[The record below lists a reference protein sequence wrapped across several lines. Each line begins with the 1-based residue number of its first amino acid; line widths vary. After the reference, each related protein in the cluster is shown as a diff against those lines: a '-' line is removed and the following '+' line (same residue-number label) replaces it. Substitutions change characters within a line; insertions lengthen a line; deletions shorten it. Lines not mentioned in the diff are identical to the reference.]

1 MKQQVIIFE
10 GPDGCGKSNI
20 ASALS
25 DILGVPTFK
34 NEAEWEHFPKGE
46 KTDYFLNAIR
56 FAHPHLLEYFRQ
68 TKTSVILDRAYPSE
82 LVYSKIFGRNT
93 DMKALRHCDDVC
105 ASMGA
110 KIIIP
115 HRTSYSNVTDQFDFV
130 DENLLNSVHDGYMN
144 HFLKWTKCEVHLLN
158 VDDEDLSREV
168 SDILQFIGE
177 TNVN

>member
-1 MKQQVIIFE
+1 MTSPQIIIFE

-20 ASALS
+20 AAAIS
-25 DILGVPTFK
+25 DHLCIPTFK

-82 LVYSKIFGRNT
+82 LVYSKIFNRET
-93 DMKALRHCDDVC
+93 DMSALRYCDDLC
-105 ASMGA
+105 ASIGA

-115 HRTSYSNVTDQFDFV
+115 YRSSYAGVIDQFDFV
-130 DENLLNSVHDGYMN
+130 DEDLLNKVHEGYMEE
-144 HFLKWTKCEVHLLN
+144 FVRWTNCDVYPIN
-158 VDDEDLSREV
+158 VDDEDLSRETT
-168 SDILQFIGE
+168 DILGFLQGAR
-177 TNVN
+177 